1 MQACAFMAR
10 TGRRSNNFCRH
21 GLAPKS
27 VPTHKNS
34 SSRWNPTPPARH
46 KTPHLPVSF
55 RMSKR
60 KSLWIQNHPQ
70 KTPQKM
76 MTHTSSPKCNTQ
88 LMQNSILQQQT
99 VPRFLARTRRLQR
112 WENFE
117 MWKNIKK
124 QLIHDLWR
132 KESSGGPQLQ
142 KYQHFCMKFLYSIFP
157 FISFYNSIQSSI
169 SKIMHFTQH
178 LFWLLHSVSSKIA
191 FLCFYDVIFDDICY
205 LALVTSR
212 LLYLIH
218 SRNRPIFAIMN
229 LPIT

>member
-1 MQACAFMAR
+1 MQACDFMAR

-21 GLAPKS
+21 ALEPKS

-76 MTHTSSPKCNTQ
+76 TTHTSSPKCNTQ

-142 KYQHFCMKFLYSIFP
+142 KYQHFCMKFWYSIFP
-157 FISFYNSIQSSI
+157 FISFYNSIQEFNIKNHALYPTS
-169 SKIMHFTQH
+169 
-178 LFWLLHSVSSKIA
+178 LLTTS
-191 FLCFYDVIFDDICY
+191 LCVLEDSFSLLLWCNLWWY
-205 LALVTSR
+205 LLPTPRYQS
-212 LLYLIH
+212 L
-218 SRNRPIFAIMN
+218 AIPDS
-229 LPIT
+229 L